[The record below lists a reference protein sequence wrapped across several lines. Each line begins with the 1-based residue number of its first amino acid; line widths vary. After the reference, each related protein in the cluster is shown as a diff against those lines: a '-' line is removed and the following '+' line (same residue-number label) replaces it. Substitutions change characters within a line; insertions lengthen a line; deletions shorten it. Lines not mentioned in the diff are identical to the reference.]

1 MRVIG
6 GEFKGRNVHIPKN
19 LPVRPTTD
27 FAREGLFNVLNNQLD
42 FNELTVLDLF
52 SGTGLISLEFL
63 SRGVKSTLSIDI
75 HPNCLKHIRNLANEF
90 DVNWLAQKRDV
101 FNFLK
106 NTDLQFDLIFA
117 DPPYDLKNINEIT
130 PLVFQNTN
138 LLHPDGVL
146 IVEHSKRTDLSKH
159 INFVDSRKY
168 GNVNFS
174 FFKHKNH
181 E

>member
-1 MRVIG
+1 
-6 GEFKGRNVHIPKN
+6 
-19 LPVRPTTD
+19 
-27 FAREGLFNVLNNQLD
+27 
-42 FNELTVLDLF
+42 
-52 SGTGLISLEFL
+52 
-63 SRGVKSTLSIDI
+63 
-75 HPNCLKHIRNLANEF
+75 LANEF

>member
-63 SRGVKSTLSIDI
+63 SRGVKSILSIDI

-146 IVEHSKRTDLSKH
+146 IVEHSKRTELSKH
-159 INFVDSRKY
+159 INFVDSMKY
-168 GNVNFS
+168 GNGNFS
-174 FFKHKNH
+174 VFKHKNH